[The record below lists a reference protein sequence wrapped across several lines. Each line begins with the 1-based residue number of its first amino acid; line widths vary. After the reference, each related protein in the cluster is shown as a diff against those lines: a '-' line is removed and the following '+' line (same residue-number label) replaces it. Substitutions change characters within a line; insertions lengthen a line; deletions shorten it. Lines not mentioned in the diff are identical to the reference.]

1 MKNFGRFYNI
11 TSKNETDFSDCPD
24 KYGIKWNLQIKVFC
38 ILSHTENDKERL

>member
-24 KYGIKWNLQIKVFC
+24 KYGKVE
-38 ILSHTENDKERL
+38 SADKSFLHIESYRK